1 MKKLIKIQYRGE
13 MSTFDLFY
21 RSIMYDSSK
30 SILSSKG
37 ILSPKAFLR
46 IIRSLWRALWST
58 YLTWICFLNL
68 GLIIAKKLLA
78 TLSLV
83 KFILW
88 LFLPDHF
95 HKFCIPALT
104 SWCLSRLLQKE
115 IPSHGPLLHLFLLC
129 PAVWQRVHSFCRPV
143 LPFSWFLNA
152 RVFSVSK
159 SRTLCICAAKSS
171 LSCLSSVSRF
181 CRYELVWLHT
191 CGAFFSSAVSF
202 SIFAGAD
209 SAGVGHAVDVVEQ
222 HQVWRLRRLWRHWTF
237 TGTCVVEGK
246 SSLGGKVCAFCPG
259 FSCRFSCSSSVS
271 MILFSANNSLCG
283 EGKNTSRSEI

>member
-95 HKFCIPALT
+95 HKFWYSCSNFLMFIAVVAEGNSFTWTIAAFVLVVSCSVT
-104 SWCLSRLLQKE
+104 KSTQLL
-115 IPSHGPLLHLFLLC
+115 PP
-129 PAVWQRVHSFCRPV
+129 
-143 LPFSWFLNA
+143 
-152 RVFSVSK
+152 
-159 SRTLCICAAKSS
+159 
-171 LSCLSSVSRF
+171 
-181 CRYELVWLHT
+181 
-191 CGAFFSSAVSF
+191 GA
-202 SIFAGAD
+202 SIFMIFER
-209 SAGVGHAVDVVEQ
+209 SCF
-222 HQVWRLRRLWRHWTF
+222 LRQ
-237 TGTCVVEGK
+237 
-246 SSLGGKVCAFCPG
+246 
-259 FSCRFSCSSSVS
+259 
-271 MILFSANNSLCG
+271 
-283 EGKNTSRSEI
+283 